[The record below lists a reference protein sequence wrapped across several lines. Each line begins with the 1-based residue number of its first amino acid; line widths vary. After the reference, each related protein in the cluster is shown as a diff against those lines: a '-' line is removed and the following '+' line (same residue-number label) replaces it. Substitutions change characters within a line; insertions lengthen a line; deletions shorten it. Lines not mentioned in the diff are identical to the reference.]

1 MKKVHIAPKDKSF
14 IAQRSSAEVSLV
26 RAVSLGAVMATLL
39 SSVSPVFASHL
50 SSTESTVQSV
60 SAGVVSVKAGSGR
73 VSGRAGVANGGR
85 SCGVDQVISRSS
97 SRSGKKISA
106 KEQYKKL
113 TSNQLSDGS
122 GDYSFE
128 SSCGADASVNALTS
142 TRARFSIDV
151 DAAASDWLLEEN
163 NIINWSVNTRSVN
176 TTGARVA
183 GGQTRELPGAIVPA
197 VFRCSQD
204 FFHYRY
210 SLCIGVNNY
219 LNTDNSSIAAD
230 EGILLGSDIRMD
242 HIRNT
247 GEERFGYDPR
257 YDGINTN
264 DTNMWWKGNKVEVVI
279 GQTSK
284 WYMPAIKT
292 RQIAGISAGREDSDV
307 INVGQLKAFQRWRN
321 EGIFSISA
329 LQSGGVESEVYGVGL
344 MKGLSLDGK
353 NGIIVSAERSGID
366 DTLMVT
372 MSTSMQL
379 VRQGSIGIK
388 KTDISLSNIG
398 FNVGQKGVK
407 NVAPVEL
414 SAESKDV
421 VTGAQYD
428 QVKEEFGGV
437 RANTAHMEQ
446 GVKDF
451 GVSVNALLEGG
462 ANISEGGT
470 PIYTIQGDGRKGIE
484 EAFKEVDNVLTGLSG
499 KLDDFENS
507 GVGRLMGRGE
517 SGAVTIGAKVEG
529 TEISIANKDGGSRKL
544 TGLAEGKVDKNST
557 DAITGAQLHE
567 RDKTIKGLNG
577 TIGQVGENVTK
588 LADNLNTALGGGA
601 NVLAGKAPTYKI
613 LGNNDEGYKGVEAAF
628 KGVDGKLK
636 ELDEKIDGV
645 TGTGSNALVAQDPSS
660 HIITIGGKAEGD
672 KISITNSKEEAR
684 TLTGL
689 KDGELKEGSK
699 DAVTGAQL
707 HKMGSDI
714 SKYLGG
720 GANVLENTP
729 PKYTIQTKDH
739 KDIGSA
745 FAGVDTS
752 LTQLSSRI
760 GKVEENNLVAQGE
773 LQGESN
779 VITIGKEV
787 DGDKISLTNSKE
799 EHRVLSGVADGDIS
813 AKSTDAVSGK
823 QLYKLDQS
831 VEKLK
836 SSAEGVEGN
845 IASFNKNLN
854 VYLGGGADV
863 LNGRAPTYSIQG
875 DGHNNIASA
884 FEGVDGKLTELK
896 DKIGKVEEN
905 NLVKQDQD
913 EESKLITIGKEVDG
927 TEVSLINSKEE
938 RRVLSGVADG
948 DISAKSTDAVS
959 GKQLYK
965 LDQSVEKLSSSAE
978 GVQGNIASF
987 DEHLNTYLG
996 GGADVLNGRAPT
1008 YTIQTKKHNDI
1019 KSAFDGIDTSLTQLI
1034 EDVKGVTDK
1043 VNNSLVKQ
1051 EGSSITIG
1059 GKVGGNEISVASS
1072 EGLRKL
1078 TGLADGKVDENSTE
1092 AVTGKQLHDVKQS
1105 AKDLTKTVSGV
1116 QKNITEFNENITKS
1130 LGGGADVLNGTAPT
1144 YMIQGDGR
1152 KGIADAFAGV
1162 DEKLAQLTVKVGQAE
1177 SGLEYDGF
1185 VAQDPSSHI
1194 ITIGK
1199 EVDGDKI
1206 SILNNEERVR
1216 VLSGLKDGKLSAEST
1231 EAVTGNQLY
1240 QTGQTVEQLSGTVK
1254 KVEGNIASFDEHL
1267 NTYLGGGAD
1276 VLKGI
1281 APTYTIQKQGHNDI
1295 ASAFDGVS
1303 SSLKELSAKA
1313 GETTL
1318 SLKARMEDEKLV
1330 AQGELQGELNVIT
1343 IGKEV
1348 DGDKISLT
1356 NSKEEH
1362 RVLSGV
1368 ADGDLS
1374 AKSTEAVTGNQ
1385 LYKLDQSVEKLSS
1398 SAKKVEGNIASFDEH
1413 LNTYLGGGADVLNGT
1428 APTYSIQGDGHN
1440 NIASAFEGVGEKIDD
1455 LTQKV
1460 GGTTLSLQARME
1472 DEKLVEQDA
1481 VSKLITIGKDVE
1493 GTEVSITNS
1502 KGERR
1507 VLSGVAEGDISAKS
1521 TDVVSGKQLYKLDQS
1536 VEKLSSSAEGVQGNI
1551 ASFDEHLNTYLGG
1564 GADVLNGRAPT
1575 YTIQTEDHKDIGS
1588 AFKGVDT
1595 SLTQLIEDVKGVT
1608 DKVNNSL
1615 VKQEGS
1621 SITIGGKV
1629 GGNEISVASSEGL
1642 RKLTGLA
1649 DGKVDENSTEAVTG
1663 KQLHDVKQSAKDL
1676 TKTVSGVQKNI
1687 TEFNEN
1693 ITKSLGGG
1701 ADVLNGTAPTYMIQ
1715 GDGRK
1720 GIADAFAGVD
1730 EKLAQL
1736 TVKVGQA
1743 ESGLE
1748 YDGFVAQDPSSHIIT
1763 IGKEV
1768 DGDKISILN
1777 NEERVRVLSGLKDGK
1792 LSAESTEAVTGNQL
1806 YQTGQ
1811 TVEQLSGTVKKVEG
1825 NIATFD
1831 EHLNTYL
1838 GGGADVLKGIAP
1850 TYIIQKQGHNDIAS
1864 AFDGVSSSLKEL
1876 SAKAGE
1882 TTLSLKARM
1891 EDEKL
1896 VAQGELQGELNV
1908 ITIGKEVDGD
1918 KISLT
1923 NSKEEHRVL
1932 SGVADGDLSAKSTEA
1947 VTGNQL
1953 YKLDQSVEKLSSSAK
1968 KVEGNIA
1975 SFDEHLN
1982 TYLGGGAD
1990 VLNGTA
1996 PTYSIQGDG
2005 HNNIA
2010 SAFEGVGEKI
2020 DDLTQKVGGTT
2031 LSLQARMEDE
2041 KLVEQD
2047 AVSKLITIGKDV
2059 EGTEVSITNSKGER
2073 RVLSGVAEGDI
2084 SAKSTDVVS
2093 GKQLY
2098 KLDQSVE
2105 KLSSSAEGVQGNIA
2119 SFDEHLNTYLGG
2131 GADVLNGRAPTYTIQ
2146 TKKHNDIKSA
2156 FDGIDT
2162 SLTQLIEDVK
2172 GVTDKV
2178 NNSLVKQEGSSITI
2192 GGKVGGNE
2200 ILVASSEG
2208 LRKLTGLAEGDV
2220 SDKSTEA
2227 VTGKQLHDVKQS
2239 AKDLTETVSG
2249 VQKNITEFNENITK
2263 SLGGGADVLNGTAP
2277 TYMIQGDGRK
2287 GIADAFAGVD
2297 EKLAQLTVKVGQAE
2311 SGLEYDGFVAQDPS
2325 SHIITIGKEVD
2336 GDKISIL
2343 NNEERVRVLSGLKD
2357 GKLSAESTEAVTGN
2371 QLYQTGQTVEQLSGT
2386 VKKVEGNIAS
2396 FDEHL
2401 NTYLGGGADVLK
2413 GIAPTYTIQ
2422 KQGHND
2428 IASAFDGVSSS
2439 LKELSAKA
2447 GETTLSLKARMED
2460 EKLVAQGELQ
2470 GELNVIT
2477 IGKEVDGDKISL
2489 TNSKEEHRVL
2499 SGVADGDLSAK
2510 STEAVTGNQLYKL
2523 DQSVEKLSSS
2533 AKKVEGNIASF
2544 DEHLNTYLGGG
2555 ADVLNGTAPT
2565 YSIQGDGHNNIA
2577 SAFEGVGEKIDDLTQ
2592 KVGGTTLSLQARM
2605 EDEKLVE
2612 QDAVSK
2618 LITIG
2623 KDVEGTEVSI
2633 TNSKGERR
2641 VLSGVAEG
2649 DISAKSTDVVSGKQL
2664 YKLDQSVEKL
2674 SSSAEG
2680 VQGNIASFD
2689 EHLNTYLGG
2698 GADVLNG
2705 RAPTYTIQTED
2716 HKDIGSAFKGVDTSL
2731 TQLIED
2737 VKGVTDKVNNSLV
2750 KQEGSSITIGGKVG
2764 GNEISVASSEGL
2776 RKLTGLADGKVDENS
2791 TEAVTGKQLHDV
2803 KQSAK
2808 DLTKT
2813 VSGVQKNI
2821 TEFNENITKSLGGGA
2836 DVLNGTAPTYMIQG
2850 DGRKGIADAFAGVDE
2865 KLAQLTVKVGQAES
2879 GLEYDGFVAQDPSSH
2894 IITIGKEVD
2903 GDKIS
2908 ILNNEERVRVLSGLK
2923 DGKLSAES
2931 TEAVTG
2937 NQLYQT
2943 GQTVEQLS
2951 GTVKKVEG
2959 NIASFDEHLN
2969 TYLGG
2974 GADVLKGI
2982 APTYTIQ
2989 KQGHNDIASAFDGV
3003 SSSLKELSAKAG
3015 ETTLSLK
3022 ARMEDEKLV
3031 AQGELQ
3037 GELNVITIGKEVDG
3051 DKISLTNSKEEHRV
3065 LSGVA
3070 DGDLSAKS
3078 TEAVTGNQL
3087 YKLDQSVEKLS
3098 SSAKKVE
3105 GNIASFDEHLNTYL
3119 GGGADVLNGTAPTY
3133 SIQGDGHNNIASA
3146 FEGVGEKI
3154 DDLTQKVGGTTLSLQ
3169 ARMEDEKLVEQ
3180 DAVSKLITIG
3190 KDVEGTEV
3198 SITNS
3203 KGERRVLSGVAEG
3216 DISAK
3221 STDAVSGKQL
3231 YKLDQSVEKLSS
3243 SAEGVQGNIASFD
3256 EHLNTYLGGG
3266 ADVLN
3271 GRAPTYTIQTKK
3283 HNDIKSAF
3291 DGIDT
3296 SLTQLIEDV
3305 KGVTDKVNNS
3315 LVKQEGSSITI
3326 GGKVGGNEISVAS
3339 SEGLRKLTG
3348 LADGKVDENSTEAVT
3363 GKQLH
3368 DVKQS
3373 AKDLTKTVSGVQK
3386 NITEFNE
3393 NITKSLGG
3401 GADVLN
3407 GTAPT
3412 YMIQGDGRKGI
3423 ADAFAGVDEKLAQ
3436 LTVKVGQAESGLE
3449 YDGFVAQDPSSH
3461 IITIGKEV
3469 DGDKISIL
3477 NNEERVRVLSGLK
3490 DGKLSAESTEAVT
3503 GNQLYQTGQ
3512 TVEQLSG
3519 TVKKVEGNIA
3529 TFDEHLNTYLGGGA
3543 DVLKGIAPT
3552 YIIQKQGHNDIASAF
3567 DGVSSSLKELSA
3579 KAGETT
3585 LSLKAR
3591 MEDEKLVAQGELQGE
3606 LNVITIGK
3614 EVDGDKISL
3623 TNSKEEHRVLS
3634 GVADGDLSAKSTE
3647 AVTGNQLYKLDQ
3659 SVEKL
3664 SSSAKKVEGNIAS
3677 FDEHLNTYLG
3687 GGADVLNG
3695 TAPTYSIQGDGHN
3708 NIASAFEG
3716 VGEKID
3722 DLTQKVGGT
3731 TLSLQARMEDEK
3743 LVEQDA
3749 VSKLITIG
3757 KDVEGTEV
3765 SITNSK
3771 EERRVL
3777 SGVAEG
3783 DISAKSTD
3791 VVSGKQLYKLDQSVE
3806 KLSSSAEGVQGNI
3819 ASFDEHLNTYLGGG
3833 ADVLNGRAPTYTIQT
3848 KKHNDIKSAFDGIDT
3863 SLTGL
3868 ADRIENVASGE
3879 ASGGVA
3885 GNDLVEQNSGTDL
3898 IIIGAK
3904 TEGMEINIANNEKA
3918 PRTLSGVVEG
3928 ELSAESTEAVTGN
3941 QLYQTGQT
3949 VEQLSGTVK
3958 KVEGNIASF
3967 DEHLNT
3973 YLGGGADVLKGIAP
3987 TYTIQKQ
3994 GHNDIASAFDGVSS
4008 SLKELS
4014 AKAGETT
4021 LSLKA
4026 RMEDEKLVAQGELQG
4041 ELNVITIG
4049 KEVDGDK
4056 ISLTNSKEEHRVLSG
4071 VADGDLSAKSTEAV
4085 TGNQLYKLDQSV
4097 EKLSSS
4103 AKKVEGNIASFDE
4116 HLNTYLGGG
4125 ADVLNGTAPTY
4136 SIQGDGH
4143 NNIASAFEGV
4153 GEKIDDLTQKVG
4165 GTTLSLQAR
4174 MEDEKLV
4181 EQDAVSKL
4189 ITIGKDVE
4197 GTEVSITNSKGER
4210 RVLSG
4215 VAEGDI
4221 SAKSTDAVSG
4231 KQLYK
4236 LDQSVE
4242 KLSSSAE
4249 GVQGNIASF
4258 DKNLNVYLGGGADVL
4273 NGRAPT
4279 YTIQTKKHNDIKSAF
4294 DGIDTSLTGLAD
4306 RIENVASG
4314 EASGGVAGNDLVE
4327 QNSGTDLII
4336 IGAKTEGMEIN
4347 IANNEKAPR
4356 TLSGVVEG
4364 KLSAE
4369 STEAV
4374 TGKQLY
4380 EMNTTIAQYFGGG
4393 ADVLNDI
4400 TPTFMITNFGAQGKN
4415 GEQTYHNVADAF
4427 GAINTSMSGL
4437 NDRVQQV
4444 ENQSSGSLN
4453 WNTDKGA
4460 YSASHNNQ
4468 DNQPDKITN
4477 VAKEDIEEGSTNV
4490 VTGHQL
4496 WETNEKFGKVENKVD
4511 TLIGGIVT
4519 YDKDTDGS
4527 KMNSITLVGVK
4538 DGDPVLIDNVADG
4551 KIEEGSKQAVN
4562 GGQVHDYTKEQM
4574 DLVLADANKYTDEK
4588 IQNIK
4593 NIENIPNDIM
4603 TQANAYT
4610 DIKFNT
4616 LSSEVEKAQKE
4627 ARQAAAINLAV
4638 SNLRYNN
4645 TAGKFSV
4652 AFSGGVWRSQSAFAF
4667 GAGYTSEDGNIRSNI
4682 SATTTGGHWGIGAGL
4697 SLMLK

>member
-50 SSTESTVQSV
+50 SSTGSIVQSAESIVQSV
-60 SAGVVSVKAGSGR
+60 SAGVVSVKSGSGR

-97 SRSGKKISA
+97 SRSGKKASA

-142 TRARFSIDV
+142 AGAHSLIGV

-183 GGQTRELPGAIVPA
+183 GGQTRELPGEIVPA

-219 LNTDNSSIAAD
+219 LNTDNSSIAKD

-292 RQIAGISAGREDSDV
+292 RQIAGVAAGHEDSDV

-329 LQSGGVESEVYGVGL
+329 LQSGGVEPEVYGVGL

-366 DTLMVT
+366 DALMVT

-388 KTDISLSNIG
+388 KTDILLSNIG

-470 PIYTIQGDGRKGIE
+470 PIYTIQGGGRKGIE

-499 KLDDFENS
+499 KLDGFENS

-544 TGLAEGKVDKNST
+544 TGLAEGKVEKGST
-557 DAITGAQLHE
+557 DAITGAQLFE
-567 RDKTIKGLNG
+567 VEQKFEPLNG
-577 TIGQVGENVTK
+577 TIEQVGKNVTK
-588 LADNLNTALGGGA
+588 LADNLNTALGGDA
-601 NVLAGKAPTYKI
+601 NVLAGEAPRYKI

-672 KISITNSKEEAR
+672 KISLTNSKEEAR

-689 KDGELKEGSK
+689 KDGELKGGSK

-729 PKYTIQTKDH
+729 PKYTIQTKGH

-799 EHRVLSGVADGDIS
+799 EHRVLSGVADGDLS
-813 AKSTDAVSGK
+813 AESTEAVTGN

-845 IASFNKNLN
+845 IASFAEHLN
-854 VYLGGGADV
+854 TYLGGGADV
-863 LNGRAPTYSIQG
+863 LKGIAPTYTIQKQ
-875 DGHNNIASA
+875 GHNNIASA

-938 RRVLSGVADG
+938 RRVLTGVADG

-965 LDQSVEKLSSSAE
+965 LDQSVEKLKSSAE
-978 GVQGNIASF
+978 GVEGNIASF

-996 GGADVLNGRAPT
+996 GADVLKGRAPT

-1078 TGLADGKVDENSTE
+1078 TGLAEGDVSDKSTE
-1092 AVTGKQLHDVKQS
+1092 AVTGKQLYDVKQS
-1105 AKDLTKTVSGV
+1105 AKDLTETVSGV

-1130 LGGGADVLNGTAPT
+1130 LGEGADVLNGTAPT
-1144 YMIQGDGR
+1144 YMIQGVGR
-1152 KGIADAFAGV
+1152 TGIADAFKGV

-1254 KVEGNIASFDEHL
+1254 KVEGNIATFDEHL

-1440 NIASAFEGVGEKIDD
+1440 NIASAFEGVGKKIDD

-1460 GGTTLSLQARME
+1460 GETTLSLKARME

-1493 GTEVSITNS
+1493 GTEVSLINS
-1502 KGERR
+1502 KEERR
-1507 VLSGVAEGDISAKS
+1507 VL
-1521 TDVVSGKQLYKLDQS
+1521 T
-1536 VEKLSSSAEGVQGNI
+1536 
-1551 ASFDEHLNTYLGG
+1551 
-1564 GADVLNGRAPT
+1564 
-1575 YTIQTEDHKDIGS
+1575 
-1588 AFKGVDT
+1588 
-1595 SLTQLIEDVKGVT
+1595 
-1608 DKVNNSL
+1608 
-1615 VKQEGS
+1615 
-1621 SITIGGKV
+1621 
-1629 GGNEISVASSEGL
+1629 
-1642 RKLTGLA
+1642 
-1649 DGKVDENSTEAVTG
+1649 
-1663 KQLHDVKQSAKDL
+1663 
-1676 TKTVSGVQKNI
+1676 
-1687 TEFNEN
+1687 
-1693 ITKSLGGG
+1693 
-1701 ADVLNGTAPTYMIQ
+1701 
-1715 GDGRK
+1715 
-1720 GIADAFAGVD
+1720 
-1730 EKLAQL
+1730 
-1736 TVKVGQA
+1736 
-1743 ESGLE
+1743 
-1748 YDGFVAQDPSSHIIT
+1748 
-1763 IGKEV
+1763 
-1768 DGDKISILN
+1768 
-1777 NEERVRVLSGLKDGK
+1777 
-1792 LSAESTEAVTGNQL
+1792 
-1806 YQTGQ
+1806 
-1811 TVEQLSGTVKKVEG
+1811 
-1825 NIATFD
+1825 
-1831 EHLNTYL
+1831 
-1838 GGGADVLKGIAP
+1838 
-1850 TYIIQKQGHNDIAS
+1850 
-1864 AFDGVSSSLKEL
+1864 
-1876 SAKAGE
+1876 
-1882 TTLSLKARM
+1882 
-1891 EDEKL
+1891 
-1896 VAQGELQGELNV
+1896 
-1908 ITIGKEVDGD
+1908 
-1918 KISLT
+1918 
-1923 NSKEEHRVL
+1923 
-1932 SGVADGDLSAKSTEA
+1932 GVAD
-1947 VTGNQL
+1947 
-1953 YKLDQSVEKLSSSAK
+1953 
-1968 KVEGNIA
+1968 
-1975 SFDEHLN
+1975 
-1982 TYLGGGAD
+1982 
-1990 VLNGTA
+1990 
-1996 PTYSIQGDG
+1996 
-2005 HNNIA
+2005 
-2010 SAFEGVGEKI
+2010 
-2020 DDLTQKVGGTT
+2020 
-2031 LSLQARMEDE
+2031 
-2041 KLVEQD
+2041 
-2047 AVSKLITIGKDV
+2047 
-2059 EGTEVSITNSKGER
+2059 
-2073 RVLSGVAEGDI
+2073 
-2084 SAKSTDVVS
+2084 
-2093 GKQLY
+2093 
-2098 KLDQSVE
+2098 
-2105 KLSSSAEGVQGNIA
+2105 
-2119 SFDEHLNTYLGG
+2119 
-2131 GADVLNGRAPTYTIQ
+2131 
-2146 TKKHNDIKSA
+2146 
-2156 FDGIDT
+2156 
-2162 SLTQLIEDVK
+2162 
-2172 GVTDKV
+2172 
-2178 NNSLVKQEGSSITI
+2178 
-2192 GGKVGGNE
+2192 
-2200 ILVASSEG
+2200 
-2208 LRKLTGLAEGDV
+2208 
-2220 SDKSTEA
+2220 
-2227 VTGKQLHDVKQS
+2227 
-2239 AKDLTETVSG
+2239 
-2249 VQKNITEFNENITK
+2249 
-2263 SLGGGADVLNGTAP
+2263 
-2277 TYMIQGDGRK
+2277 
-2287 GIADAFAGVD
+2287 
-2297 EKLAQLTVKVGQAE
+2297 
-2311 SGLEYDGFVAQDPS
+2311 
-2325 SHIITIGKEVD
+2325 
-2336 GDKISIL
+2336 
-2343 NNEERVRVLSGLKD
+2343 
-2357 GKLSAESTEAVTGN
+2357 
-2371 QLYQTGQTVEQLSGT
+2371 
-2386 VKKVEGNIAS
+2386 
-2396 FDEHL
+2396 
-2401 NTYLGGGADVLK
+2401 
-2413 GIAPTYTIQ
+2413 
-2422 KQGHND
+2422 
-2428 IASAFDGVSSS
+2428 
-2439 LKELSAKA
+2439 
-2447 GETTLSLKARMED
+2447 
-2460 EKLVAQGELQ
+2460 
-2470 GELNVIT
+2470 
-2477 IGKEVDGDKISL
+2477 
-2489 TNSKEEHRVL
+2489 
-2499 SGVADGDLSAK
+2499 
-2510 STEAVTGNQLYKL
+2510 
-2523 DQSVEKLSSS
+2523 
-2533 AKKVEGNIASF
+2533 
-2544 DEHLNTYLGGG
+2544 
-2555 ADVLNGTAPT
+2555 
-2565 YSIQGDGHNNIA
+2565 
-2577 SAFEGVGEKIDDLTQ
+2577 
-2592 KVGGTTLSLQARM
+2592 
-2605 EDEKLVE
+2605 
-2612 QDAVSK
+2612 
-2618 LITIG
+2618 
-2623 KDVEGTEVSI
+2623 
-2633 TNSKGERR
+2633 
-2641 VLSGVAEG
+2641 
-2649 DISAKSTDVVSGKQL
+2649 
-2664 YKLDQSVEKL
+2664 
-2674 SSSAEG
+2674 
-2680 VQGNIASFD
+2680 
-2689 EHLNTYLGG
+2689 
-2698 GADVLNG
+2698 
-2705 RAPTYTIQTED
+2705 
-2716 HKDIGSAFKGVDTSL
+2716 
-2731 TQLIED
+2731 
-2737 VKGVTDKVNNSLV
+2737 
-2750 KQEGSSITIGGKVG
+2750 
-2764 GNEISVASSEGL
+2764 
-2776 RKLTGLADGKVDENS
+2776 
-2791 TEAVTGKQLHDV
+2791 
-2803 KQSAK
+2803 
-2808 DLTKT
+2808 
-2813 VSGVQKNI
+2813 
-2821 TEFNENITKSLGGGA
+2821 
-2836 DVLNGTAPTYMIQG
+2836 
-2850 DGRKGIADAFAGVDE
+2850 
-2865 KLAQLTVKVGQAES
+2865 
-2879 GLEYDGFVAQDPSSH
+2879 
-2894 IITIGKEVD
+2894 
-2903 GDKIS
+2903 
-2908 ILNNEERVRVLSGLK
+2908 
-2923 DGKLSAES
+2923 
-2931 TEAVTG
+2931 
-2937 NQLYQT
+2937 
-2943 GQTVEQLS
+2943 
-2951 GTVKKVEG
+2951 
-2959 NIASFDEHLN
+2959 
-2969 TYLGG
+2969 
-2974 GADVLKGI
+2974 
-2982 APTYTIQ
+2982 
-2989 KQGHNDIASAFDGV
+2989 
-3003 SSSLKELSAKAG
+3003 
-3015 ETTLSLK
+3015 
-3022 ARMEDEKLV
+3022 
-3031 AQGELQ
+3031 
-3037 GELNVITIGKEVDG
+3037 
-3051 DKISLTNSKEEHRV
+3051 
-3065 LSGVA
+3065 
-3070 DGDLSAKS
+3070 
-3078 TEAVTGNQL
+3078 
-3087 YKLDQSVEKLS
+3087 
-3098 SSAKKVE
+3098 
-3105 GNIASFDEHLNTYL
+3105 
-3119 GGGADVLNGTAPTY
+3119 
-3133 SIQGDGHNNIASA
+3133 
-3146 FEGVGEKI
+3146 
-3154 DDLTQKVGGTTLSLQ
+3154 
-3169 ARMEDEKLVEQ
+3169 
-3180 DAVSKLITIG
+3180 
-3190 KDVEGTEV
+3190 
-3198 SITNS
+3198 
-3203 KGERRVLSGVAEG
+3203 G

-3256 EHLNTYLGGG
+3256 KNLNVYLGGG
-3266 ADVLN
+3266 
-3271 GRAPTYTIQTKK
+3271 
-3283 HNDIKSAF
+3283 
-3291 DGIDT
+3291 
-3296 SLTQLIEDV
+3296 E
-3305 KGVTDKVNNS
+3305 
-3315 LVKQEGSSITI
+3315 
-3326 GGKVGGNEISVAS
+3326 
-3339 SEGLRKLTG
+3339 
-3348 LADGKVDENSTEAVT
+3348 
-3363 GKQLH
+3363 
-3368 DVKQS
+3368 
-3373 AKDLTKTVSGVQK
+3373 
-3386 NITEFNE
+3386 
-3393 NITKSLGG
+3393 
-3401 GADVLN
+3401 
-3407 GTAPT
+3407 
-3412 YMIQGDGRKGI
+3412 
-3423 ADAFAGVDEKLAQ
+3423 
-3436 LTVKVGQAESGLE
+3436 
-3449 YDGFVAQDPSSH
+3449 
-3461 IITIGKEV
+3461 
-3469 DGDKISIL
+3469 
-3477 NNEERVRVLSGLK
+3477 
-3490 DGKLSAESTEAVT
+3490 
-3503 GNQLYQTGQ
+3503 
-3512 TVEQLSG
+3512 
-3519 TVKKVEGNIA
+3519 
-3529 TFDEHLNTYLGGGA
+3529 
-3543 DVLKGIAPT
+3543 DVLKGT
-3552 YIIQKQGHNDIASAF
+3552 
-3567 DGVSSSLKELSA
+3567 
-3579 KAGETT
+3579 
-3585 LSLKAR
+3585 
-3591 MEDEKLVAQGELQGE
+3591 
-3606 LNVITIGK
+3606 
-3614 EVDGDKISL
+3614 
-3623 TNSKEEHRVLS
+3623 
-3634 GVADGDLSAKSTE
+3634 
-3647 AVTGNQLYKLDQ
+3647 
-3659 SVEKL
+3659 
-3664 SSSAKKVEGNIAS
+3664 
-3677 FDEHLNTYLG
+3677 
-3687 GGADVLNG
+3687 
-3695 TAPTYSIQGDGHN
+3695 
-3708 NIASAFEG
+3708 
-3716 VGEKID
+3716 
-3722 DLTQKVGGT
+3722 
-3731 TLSLQARMEDEK
+3731 
-3743 LVEQDA
+3743 
-3749 VSKLITIG
+3749 
-3757 KDVEGTEV
+3757 
-3765 SITNSK
+3765 
-3771 EERRVL
+3771 
-3777 SGVAEG
+3777 
-3783 DISAKSTD
+3783 
-3791 VVSGKQLYKLDQSVE
+3791 
-3806 KLSSSAEGVQGNI
+3806 
-3819 ASFDEHLNTYLGGG
+3819 
-3833 ADVLNGRAPTYTIQT
+3833 APTYTIQT

-3928 ELSAESTEAVTGN
+3928 ELSAESTEAVTGK

-3958 KVEGNIASF
+3958 KVEGNIATF

-4026 RMEDEKLVAQGELQG
+4026 RMEDEKLVEQGELQG

-4071 VADGDLSAKSTEAV
+4071 VADGDLSAESTEAV

-4153 GEKIDDLTQKVG
+4153 GEKIEDLTQKVG
-4165 GTTLSLQAR
+4165 ETTLSLQAR
-4174 MEDEKLV
+4174 MENEKLV

-4197 GTEVSITNSKGER
+4197 GTEVSLINSKEER
-4210 RVLSG
+4210 RVLTG
-4215 VAEGDI
+4215 VADGDI

-4258 DKNLNVYLGGGADVL
+4258 DKNLNVYLGGGEDVL
-4273 NGRAPT
+4273 KGTAPT

-4306 RIENVASG
+4306 RIEHVASG

-4364 KLSAE
+4364 ELSAE